1 VRSRGLRIEMS
12 HATAGTVPLV
22 ANPIRLSGSP
32 VTYRL
37 APPTLGEHTDEVLH
51 DLLGLEAPAL
61 EALRTARI
69 I

>member
-1 VRSRGLRIEMS
+1 
-12 HATAGTVPLV
+12 
-22 ANPIRLSGSP
+22 